1 MSSSMR
7 WRSGLMGF
15 SLIGGSCLEVGVLQP
30 LDPQDGAPARHQ
42 RSINALAVLLTVS
55 IPATFSR
62 GSGFVRWPWS
72 EMTKVQARQHVV
84 KQSKNAGVA
93 GTYARFRSTPDFAP
107 RGSHDQ
113 RRRSADQIAR
123 SSGRQWLDCAGT

>member
-7 WRSGLMGF
+7 WRNGLMGF

-62 GSGFVRWPWS
+62 GSGFVPWHIADCRLTAKNIAEQCS
-72 EMTKVQARQHVV
+72 ARGPQ
-84 KQSKNAGVA
+84 VA
-93 GTYARFRSTPDFAP
+93 LLAKCGDDLA
-107 RGSHDQ
+107 
-113 RRRSADQIAR
+113 
-123 SSGRQWLDCAGT
+123 